1 MRLLSFLAQVEAT
14 FSMLRPEDGSGWLRR
29 VDYQTGEASA
39 WHPLL
44 GLALHLRVSAV
55 SESSHGVLARWTGPA
70 GDVLV
75 ERTFFC
81 GAAAYEWQTAADT
94 LAELAPPAAL
104 SPGGE
109 EGASAPMAAR
119 A

>member
-14 FSMLRPEDGSGWLRR
+14 FSMLRPEDGPGWLRR

-55 SESSHGVLARWTGPA
+55 SESSHGVHARWTGPA

-94 LAELAPPAAL
+94 LAELAPSGAL
-104 SPGGE
+104 S
-109 EGASAPMAAR
+109 GAVDEAPSTPVAAR